1 MSSVSLTPSAGT
13 ISVTL
18 GSPEVIVPVLSRA
31 TMSILPVSSRQ
42 AAVLKRMPFLAPMPL
57 PTMMATGV
65 ARPRAQGQLMTRTLM
80 PRARAKP
87 KVSPMSSHTMVVT
100 MAIEMTAGTKTPE
113 TLSAIFAIGALVAAA
128 SETIWIIWL
137 RVVSSP
143 TRVAWHF
150 MKPLWLMV
158 AAETVSPSAL
168 STGMLSPVRALS
180 LTALWPSR
188 TTPSTGMFSP
198 GRTTKMSPFS
208 TSSTPTVTSWPSR
221 RTVAVFGASFMRLLS
236 ASVVLPLLRASSILP
251 TVMSVRIMAAASK

>member
-1 MSSVSLTPSAGT
+1 
-13 ISVTL
+13 
-18 GSPEVIVPVLSRA
+18 
-31 TMSILPVSSRQ
+31 
-42 AAVLKRMPFLAPMPL
+42 
-57 PTMMATGV
+57 
-65 ARPRAQGQLMTRTLM
+65 
-80 PRARAKP
+80 
-87 KVSPMSSHTMVVT
+87 
-100 MAIEMTAGTKTPE
+100 
-113 TLSAIFAIGALVAAA
+113 
-128 SETIWIIWL
+128 
-137 RVVSSP
+137 
-143 TRVAWHF
+143 